1 MSRNMFRC
9 GALLLVFSAGCNSVV
24 GGGAAEADVT
34 VFGDREVEVAPA
46 PSLGSPG
53 AIPALQVAHPFEGTV
68 TVRLRAFL
76 VSGAF
81 PISISGPDQEVEVSV
96 SEGASTSLNTFLISP
111 GVYQGLRIVFTE
123 IRADMTSG
131 LGSGE
136 SSGGGVV
143 TVDLGNEG
151 ALVVEEDLQILLRDD
166 IRLKVNVELHAPEW
180 LAAVAAQPEPRVVS
194 AEQFL
199 AAVHIGIRPE

>member
-1 MSRNMFRC
+1 
-9 GALLLVFSAGCNSVV
+9 
-24 GGGAAEADVT
+24 
-34 VFGDREVEVAPA
+34 
-46 PSLGSPG
+46 
-53 AIPALQVAHPFEGTV
+53 
-68 TVRLRAFL
+68 VRLRAFL

-96 SEGASTSLNTFLISP
+96 SEGASTPLNTFLISP

-131 LGSGE
+131 LGFGE